1 MNVVEALHSILIHSS
16 FQPPWYYLLG
26 KKKKKK
32 IQTKKRVLQSSDF
45 AGGKEVSG
53 KVGGIRGVCEEEKK
67 QIGLQE
73 LNSEIAEVTDTEN
86 TQQQ

>member
-1 MNVVEALHSILIHSS
+1 MLWKHCTAYWSIPH
-16 FQPPWYYLLG
+16 FNPPGTICWE
-26 KKKKKK
+26 KKKN
-32 IQTKKRVLQSSDF
+32 QTKKRVLQSSDF